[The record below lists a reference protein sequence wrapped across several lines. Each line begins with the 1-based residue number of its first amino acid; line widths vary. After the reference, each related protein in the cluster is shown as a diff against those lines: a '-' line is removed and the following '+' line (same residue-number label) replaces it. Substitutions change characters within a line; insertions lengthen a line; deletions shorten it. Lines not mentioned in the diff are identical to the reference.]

1 MKDKKRPPKENGDL
15 IGEVVEVE
23 RKYVNETEGLVEVSF
38 QIPCH
43 DWKKLKRS
51 IQWHRVEKL
60 LAEVRNKY
68 IRKNRQGKTG

>member
-43 DWKKLKRS
+43 DWKILKKS
-51 IQWHRVEKL
+51 FPWLLVEKQL
-60 LAEVRNKY
+60 REIRSKY
-68 IRKNRQGKTG
+68 IQKNH